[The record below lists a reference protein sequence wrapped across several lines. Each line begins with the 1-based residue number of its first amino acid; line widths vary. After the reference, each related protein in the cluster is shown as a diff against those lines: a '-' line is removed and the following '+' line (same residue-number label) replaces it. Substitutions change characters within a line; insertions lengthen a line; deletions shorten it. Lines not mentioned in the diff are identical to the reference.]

1 MNRPRNT
8 AGQPDLPDNLPSGQP
23 KQSAAALQPTIGIL
37 NVGGSSTTVA
47 NTAALGRLIM
57 LSGDQQGREYLLQS
71 RVTSVGRAINN
82 DIVIADRQTSRHHLQ
97 IIQENNGY
105 VVIDTASA
113 NGFYVNDLQVS
124 RAPLRHGDVIG
135 IGSVKMAFVLSAEV
149 FRPPQVETAPVQV
162 KLDNNAVSQLLT
174 IDLRARP
181 VTAIG
186 REPGA
191 NEVVLDSPQVSRRH
205 LQIFRQKDAFVVR
218 DLDSTNGT
226 FCNGQPISGDSVLND
241 GDLLNIGP
249 YRFLFARGVLNRSLD
264 DDSVRIDVLNLSK
277 TANRQT
283 ILHNVTFTILPHEF
297 VAIVGGSGAGKT
309 TLLDAISGVRP
320 ASSGA
325 VLYNKAN
332 YYHQMEVYR
341 SSTGYVPQDDLVPVD
356 LSVYQALYFA
366 ACLRLPRDTSKQE
379 IEARL
384 EELLDEL
391 DLSDRRDVPIRR
403 LSGGQRKRVSIGAE
417 LISRPSLFFLDEPT
431 SGLDPGLETRTMRL
445 LRKLADQGRTVVLIT
460 HATQNLALCDQ
471 ILFLTEGG
479 YVAFYGTP
487 AEALTYFEV
496 ASFADIYVRLE
507 QEGSPLEWEAAF
519 RSSPYYSRNVLSRL
533 RAVAAEA
540 INYGVSF
547 DHPAN
552 VNIKSLPATVSFR
565 RSGANLSGW
574 SQFCLL
580 THRYFCTLVGDS
592 RNLALLL
599 LQAPVIGLLLLIGF
613 RRNIFDLH
621 NGDFASAK
629 TLTFLLVIITVWF
642 GTNNAARELV
652 KEAAIYRRERRIG
665 LKFAPYLASKLIIQF
680 GLIFLQVAMLLAIV
694 WLGLGL
700 GGPTLLNLAGV
711 FGTLL
716 LVAGGGVMLGL
727 VLSAVNKNSDRVAST
742 IPIVLI
748 PQIIFGGAVI
758 ALDKMGFIGQ
768 WFGDLMVSNWGFHA
782 LGSLLKLDQIP
793 NAPVKVAGLSLPPEM
808 APDIASATNNS
819 LIYNQAS
826 GNWYFTPGRAPEFNG
841 VLLPQELIL
850 AALIMGLLFLV
861 IFFQLRKDNDSTR

>member
-1 MNRPRNT
+1 MQPKDPAHPPQADANRLAFQSTANILSVGSAINNT
-8 AGQPDLPDNLPSGQP
+8 AG
-23 KQSAAALQPTIGIL
+23 
-37 NVGGSSTTVA
+37 
-47 NTAALGRLIM
+47 LGRLVM
-57 LSGDQQGREYLLQS
+57 LSGDQQGREYLLQN

-97 IIQENNGY
+97 IIYENNSY
-105 VVIDTASA
+105 AVVDTASA
-113 NGFYVNDLQVS
+113 NGFYVNDLQVN
-124 RAPLRHGDVIG
+124 RAPLRNGDVIT
-135 IGSVKMAFVLSAEV
+135 IGSVKMAFVLNPVVPVSSSAPATTV
-149 FRPPQVETAPVQV
+149 TPALPNGKTETNP
-162 KLDNNAVSQLLT
+162 LLPT
-174 IDLRARP
+174 IDLQTRP

-186 REPGA
+186 REPGV
-191 NEVVLDSPQVSRRH
+191 NEIVLDSPQVSRRH
-205 LQIFRQKDAFVVR
+205 LQIFRQKESFVVR

-226 FCNGQPISGDSVLND
+226 FCNGQRLDGDTVLSD

-249 YRFLFARGVLNRSLD
+249 YRFMFTRGTLNRTLD
-264 DDSVRIDVLNLSK
+264 DDSVRIDVLNLGK
-277 TANRQT
+277 AVNKQI
-283 ILHNVTFTILPHEF
+283 ILHNITFTILPHEF
-297 VAIVGGSGAGKT
+297 VAIVGGSGAGKS

-320 ASSGA
+320 ANSGA

-341 SSTGYVPQDDLVPVD
+341 SSTGYVPQDDIVPVD
-356 LSVYQALYFA
+356 LTVYQALYYA
-366 ACLRLPRDTSKQE
+366 ARLRLPRDTSKAE

-384 EELLDEL
+384 DELLDEL
-391 DLSDRRDVPIRR
+391 DLSDRRDVVIRK

-431 SGLDPGLETRTMRL
+431 SGLDPGLETRTMQL

-479 YVAFYGTP
+479 HVAFYGTP
-487 AEALTYFEV
+487 AEALSYFEV
-496 ASFADIYVRLE
+496 ASFADIYVRLQ
-507 QEGSPLEWEAAF
+507 QERSPLEWAAAF

-540 INYGVSF
+540 VNYGVSF
-547 DHPAN
+547 DHPES

-565 RSGANLSGW
+565 RNAANLSGW
-574 SQFCLL
+574 SQFLLL
-580 THRYFCTLVGDS
+580 TNRYYHTLIGDK

-599 LQAPVIGLLLLIGF
+599 LQAPIIGLLLLIGF
-613 RRNIFDLH
+613 GRNIFDVQG
-621 NGDFASAK
+621 GDFAAAK

-665 LKFAPYLASKLIIQF
+665 LKFAPYLASKLVIQF
-680 GLIFLQVAMLLAIV
+680 GLILVQVAMLLAIV

-700 GGPTLLNLAGV
+700 GNPSLATLVGI
-711 FGTLL
+711 FSMLL

-727 VLSAVNKNSDRVAST
+727 ALSAINKNSDRVAST
-742 IPIVLI
+742 VPIVLI

-768 WFGDLMVSNWGFHA
+768 WLGDVMVSNWGFHA
-782 LGSLLKLDQIP
+782 LGALLRLDQIP
-793 NAPVKVAGLSLPPEM
+793 NQPVKVDGLSLPPEM
-808 APDIASATNNS
+808 APDIANATNNS
-819 LIYNQAS
+819 LIYNQAN
-826 GNWYFTPGRAPEFNG
+826 GNWYFTPGRAPEFSNA
-841 VLLPQELIL
+841 VLPQALIL
-850 AALIMGLLFLV
+850 FALIILSLLVV
-861 IFFQLRKDNDSTR
+861 IYFQLRKDKDVGR